1 MVVSRHVACF
11 VVGVLPIHGKKTCLG
26 AQLNSARCEKC
37 KTFTQHKTSELKMKT
52 MERIFE
58 IKDLKALEDFL
69 QSQTETRSFFVRLLT
84 TIS

>member
-1 MVVSRHVACF
+1 
-11 VVGVLPIHGKKTCLG
+11 
-26 AQLNSARCEKC
+26 
-37 KTFTQHKTSELKMKT
+37 MKT

-69 QSQTETRSFFVRLLT
+69 QSQTETCSFFVRLLT